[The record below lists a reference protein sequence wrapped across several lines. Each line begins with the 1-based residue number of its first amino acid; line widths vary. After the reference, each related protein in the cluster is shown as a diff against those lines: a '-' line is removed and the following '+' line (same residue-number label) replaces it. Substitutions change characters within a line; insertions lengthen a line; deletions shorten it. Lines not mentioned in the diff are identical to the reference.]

1 MRNLSTQ
8 LVNHLETQ
16 NHINPNSCQISAI
29 NEIEKKVCKN
39 LKQKFF
45 ELFKSRF
52 DGIYLYGSVGVGKS
66 VILKALN
73 IKYKNSEIFHFSD
86 LIFHIQNAQSLN
98 NKNFLVK
105 KKLILI
111 DEFYINNL
119 TNIILFKKFLINSSL
134 KKKIIV
140 MTGNKEITNIYDDPT
155 NKDLCKEIRVFL
167 NKNFLQIKMKSKVD
181 YRSTENVNHNFFFIN
196 KKNSHDAQNE
206 LRKQI
211 AITSIPREL
220 VLKRKGYSFSVSNFY
235 GNLLDIE
242 FNKLLEEKLIF
253 QDFLLIAKKV
263 NFLIL
268 RNIPQLN
275 DEQKDFVYK
284 FISLIDAFYENKNIL
299 SISTE
304 VELNNIYVGKNY
316 AFEIKRT
323 ISRLKEMGS
332 NTYINKNLQK
342 FIKK

>member
-1 MRNLSTQ
+1 MKNLSYQ

-29 NEIEKKVCKN
+29 NEIEKKICKN

-45 ELFKSRF
+45 EFFKNKF

-86 LIFHIQNAQSLN
+86 LIFHIQNAESFN
-98 NKNFLVK
+98 NRNFLVK

-140 MTGNKEITNIYDDPT
+140 MTGNKKITNIYDDPT
-155 NKDLCKEIRVFL
+155 NKDLCEEIRAFL
-167 NKNFLQIKMKSKVD
+167 DKNFLQIKMKSKVD
-181 YRSTENVNHNFFFIN
+181 YRSKENVNHNFFFIN
-196 KKNSHDAQNE
+196 KNNSHNSQNE

-220 VLKRKGYSFSVSNFY
+220 ILKRKGYSFSVSDFY
-235 GNLLDIE
+235 GNLLDVN
-242 FNKLLEEKLIF
+242 FAQLLKKKLIF

-268 RNIPQLN
+268 RSIPQLD

-284 FISLIDAFYENKNIL
+284 FILLVDAFYENKNIL
-299 SISTE
+299 SISTT
-304 VELNNIYVGKNY
+304 VELNNIYVGKSW
-316 AFEIKRT
+316 AFEFKRT

-332 NTYINKNLQK
+332 NTYINKNLKK